1 MENGRRK
8 ALRWMMGSEGSNVA
22 VVAQLVVNEE
32 CMLGFQ
38 RVHFFLFVSRLL
50 RSGLHEQRERQPPA
64 QKRHS

>member
-1 MENGRRK
+1 
-8 ALRWMMGSEGSNVA
+8 MGSEGSNVA